1 MSEAAGYIAAYL
13 READRE
19 RYLASLFSPAAKRP
33 AIQAIAAFA
42 ADIASIPP
50 RVREPQAGE
59 IRLQWWVDAL
69 TGAGHGDVRQNPIA
83 AALLDTLEA
92 SGVPAGGLVR
102 LLEARRF
109 DLYNDPMPDM
119 PSFEGY
125 AGETESVLF
134 QVSAMLLAE
143 AADLP
148 GDAAGHIGVAR
159 ALAGHLRAFGYNA
172 SRGRLFLPLA
182 VFTAN
187 GVGIEDILSGK
198 SSPAMLAALGQVA
211 DLARDH
217 LAKGRAALR
226 HLPATARPAFA
237 LASLLGPQLKRM
249 RGSADPFG
257 AVRDI
262 SDLRKLL
269 AMTWQASAGQT

>member
-1 MSEAAGYIAAYL
+1 MSQPAGYVASYL

-19 RYLASLFSPAAKRP
+19 RYLASLFVPAAHRP
-33 AIQAIAAFA
+33 AIQALAAFA
-42 ADIASIPP
+42 ADIASIPA

-69 TGAGHGDVRQNPIA
+69 TGEGHGDVRQNPIA

-119 PSFEGY
+119 RSFEGY

-134 QVSAMLLAE
+134 QMSAMLLAG
-143 AADLP
+143 ATDLP

-159 ALAGHLRAFGYNA
+159 ALTGHLRAFGYNA
-172 SRGRLFLPLA
+172 SRGRLFLPLSI
-182 VFTAN
+182 FTAN
-187 GVGIEDILSGK
+187 GIGMEDILAGK
-198 SSPAMLAALGQVA
+198 PSPAFAAALGQVA

-217 LAKGRAALR
+217 LDKGRAALR
-226 HLPATARPAFA
+226 QLPATARPAFA
-237 LASLLGPQLKRM
+237 LASLIRPQLTTLKQHT
-249 RGSADPFG
+249 DPF
-257 AVRDI
+257 AAMPDI
-262 SDLRKLL
+262 GDWRKLT
-269 AMTWQASAGQT
+269 AMLLGS